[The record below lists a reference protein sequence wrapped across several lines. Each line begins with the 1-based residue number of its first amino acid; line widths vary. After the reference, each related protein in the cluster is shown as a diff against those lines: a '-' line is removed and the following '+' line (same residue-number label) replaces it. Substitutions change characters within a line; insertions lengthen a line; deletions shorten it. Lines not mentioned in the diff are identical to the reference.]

1 MTTSTARLPLSKRLG
16 KRLERYR
23 ERLRF
28 AASLRHIHGPRRRFA
43 APEEVTLVA
52 LVRNGSYYLDAFFDY
67 YQGLGIR
74 HFVFFDNGSDDDT
87 ITQIRKRP
95 GTAILQSRL
104 PWGAF
109 ENAFRSYAA
118 RRYATDR
125 WCLIVDMDE
134 IFDFQG
140 RADIGLTGLV
150 QYLSANGYTAFMA
163 QMLEMFPKA
172 PLRDV
177 AKMPYPEVLEA
188 FSFYDLSA
196 ISAYPYHSADTG
208 LSFFLNQNHPKDANA
223 PQVLFGGVRAKVFGE
238 ACCLTKHPL
247 LFVGPAVQ
255 AGVHPHAAS
264 GVRVAPMTGL
274 IKHYKFADDALA
286 RDRKSVETA
295 SIAHGE
301 DKLRLERLSKQ
312 PDLSLWSE
320 AARETPDIAT
330 LQDLGFLKAS
340 EDYDAYL
347 REMSRKRTGPGKSV
361 DG

>member
-16 KRLERYR
+16 NRLERYKH
-23 ERLRF
+23 RLRF
-28 AASLRHIHGPRRRFA
+28 AASLRHIHGPRHRFA
-43 APEEVTLVA
+43 GPEEVTLIA
-52 LVRNGSYYLDAFFDY
+52 LVRNGSDYLEAFFEY
-67 YQGLGIR
+67 YRSLGIR

-87 ITQIRKRP
+87 IAQIRKHP

-109 ENAFRSYAA
+109 ENTFRSYAA

-140 RADIGLTGLV
+140 RVEIGLTGLV
-150 QYLSANGYTAFMA
+150 QYLSAKGYTAMMA

-177 AKMPYPEVLEA
+177 ARMPYPEVLEA
-188 FSFYDLSA
+188 FTYYDLSE
-196 ISAYPYHSADTG
+196 ISAYPYHAPDTG
-208 LSFFLNQNHPKDANA
+208 LSFFLNQNRPEDAHA
-223 PQVLFGGVRAKVFGE
+223 PEVLFGGVRAKVFAE

-247 LFVGPAVQ
+247 VFVGPGVQ

-264 GVRVAPMTGL
+264 GVQIAPMTAL
-274 IKHYKFADDALA
+274 IKHYKFADDPLA
-286 RDRKSVETA
+286 RDRKSVDTA
-295 SIAHGE
+295 AIAHGE
-301 DKLRLERLSKQ
+301 DKLRVERLSKQ

-320 AARETPDIAT
+320 AARQTPDIAT
-330 LQDLGFLKAS
+330 LQGLGFLKAS
-340 EDYDAYL
+340 EDYDTYL
-347 REMSRKRTGPGKSV
+347 REMSQKQTMSGKSL
-361 DG
+361 DD